1 MLIET
6 QMSLKP
12 VKLVSHFTS
21 ELIHFV
27 GTIKVRQ
34 KTIMLTKNQL
44 IETIKENSDL
54 SKSELVKV
62 TGYTSVRKDGSIKL
76 NFTAF
81 YQALIDAIES

>member
-6 QMSLKP
+6 QMSLNP
-12 VKLVSHFTS
+12 VELVSHFTS
-21 ELIHFV
+21 ELTHFV

-34 KTIMLTKNQL
+34 KNIMLTKNQL

-81 YQALIDAIES
+81 YQALIDATES

>member
-1 MLIET
+1 
-6 QMSLKP
+6 
-12 VKLVSHFTS
+12 
-21 ELIHFV
+21 
-27 GTIKVRQ
+27 
-34 KTIMLTKNQL
+34 MLTKNQL

-81 YQALIDAIES
+81 YQALIDAMES